1 MKKKLCFLMF
11 ALFCFQA
18 KADQLAY
25 LSKDQAEMTVQ
36 FFKDYDLREVII
48 WCACCENDTPQ
59 KITVEK
65 VFYRYTGTDEFYEV
79 VIEGKD
85 KNDNY
90 FQETID
96 LAYVHIKSGLKAN
109 CLGKELGFECTPCTV
124 PFTWNE

>member
-1 MKKKLCFLMF
+1 MF